1 MYIYYVCFYIYNL
14 CVYMCMQQIEGK
26 IVKFLLQNHILSEL
40 FILALF
46 PFFYFNKLSFPVYK
60 EEVLDVSSCLHS

>member
-1 MYIYYVCFYIYNL
+1 
-14 CVYMCMQQIEGK
+14 MCMQQIEGK

-60 EEVLDVSSCLHS
+60 EEVLDVSSCLHR